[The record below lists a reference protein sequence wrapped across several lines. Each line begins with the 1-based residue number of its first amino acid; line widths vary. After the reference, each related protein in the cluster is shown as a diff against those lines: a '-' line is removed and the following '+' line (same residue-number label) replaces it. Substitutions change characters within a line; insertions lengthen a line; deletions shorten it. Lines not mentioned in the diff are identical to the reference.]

1 MSECLLDEHIIKRY
15 ITFWE
20 AHLKLT
26 YDELQ
31 KQTFDL
37 HIVNRIHVRGEEVKK
52 SLAFIPGYGLCREI
66 SHLDYTIEL
75 DMIHENVNDAIP
87 GIK

>member
-1 MSECLLDEHIIKRY
+1 MSVED
-15 ITFWE
+15 
-20 AHLKLT
+20 
-26 YDELQ
+26 
-31 KQTFDL
+31 
-37 HIVNRIHVRGEEVKK
+37 V
-52 SLAFIPGYGLCREI
+52 PGYGLCREI